1 MNVLV
6 TQSCLTLC
14 KSMDFSPPSPS
25 VHGILKARIL
35 EWVAFPSPWDLPSTG
50 TEPESPTLQADS
62 LLSEPPEKLY
72 IYIYIYMPHLLYPY
86 IC

>member
-1 MNVLV
+1 MNVNVLV
-6 TQSCLTLC
+6 TQLCLILC

-35 EWVAFPSPWDLPSTG
+35 EWVAFPSPGGLPNTG
-50 TEPESPTLQADS
+50 TEPGSSTLQADS
-62 LLSEPPEKLY
+62 LLSEPPEK
-72 IYIYIYMPHLLYPY
+72 IYIQHLVYPY